1 MSVQNLMKRSKA
13 PLRKL
18 SVKQSLSHRTFW
30 HIFTMMMF
38 SFAFADFLKP
48 QMKYY
53 GNTKF
58 PDDSFLTAV
67 GIAAF
72 ISSAISRFALGA
84 I

>member
-1 MSVQNLMKRSKA
+1 
-13 PLRKL
+13 
-18 SVKQSLSHRTFW
+18 
-30 HIFTMMMF
+30 MF

-67 GIAAF
+67 GTAAF
-72 ISSAISRFALGA
+72 ISSAISRFAIGA
-84 I
+84 IQDHLGFIKIYMITLVL

>member
-1 MSVQNLMKRSKA
+1 MTVKNLVKRAKA

-30 HIFTMMMF
+30 HIFVMMMF

-48 QMKYY
+48 QMKYF
-53 GNTKF
+53 GNSKF
-58 PDDSFLTAV
+58 SDDSFLTAV
-67 GIAAF
+67 GTAAF
-72 ISSAISRFALGA
+72 ITSAISRIALGA